1 MKNVILLLVLI
12 IPIINGLSI
21 QNIIADYM
29 HFTPKPPPVEEAAK
43 LARFVMHYSGNFLLK

>member
-43 LARFVMHYSGNFLLK
+43 LARFIMHYSGNFLLS